1 MSLADI
7 GGPLADVRGPLAH
20 RPTQETSLADIGGLL
35 ADTRGTLADARSTLA
50 DTGDPQADAGHQG
63 PFHDSCYPHRQS
75 SGCVSACWGSRWA
88 FLVPSTFISGPI
100 NMGKML

>member
-20 RPTQETSLADIGGLL
+20 PGNPLADIGGLMSD
-35 ADTRGTLADARSTLA
+35 ARGTLADARSTLA

-63 PFHDSCYPHRQS
+63 PFHGSCYPHRQS
-75 SGCVSACWGSRWA
+75 SGCVSACWARDGPFWSPQ
-88 FLVPSTFISGPI
+88 PSSVDPPTWVRCC
-100 NMGKML
+100 